1 MGNKMKKLICA
12 LLASA
17 MVISSV
23 GIVSFA
29 DEVTPTNAPEVT
41 ATEAPSASPEATE
54 APTDAPEATPEAT
67 AVPEATESP
76 SAPSSTY
83 DSDKYYQKSL
93 ALCSSLGIIT
103 GYEDGSVKPDSNV
116 TRAEMASIVLRM
128 LAIDSHSQYQNAF
141 KDVTSAHWAANQIQ
155 TAMEQKIISGMG
167 DGTFVPD
174 GEVTYAQVLVML
186 VNALNYNY
194 EAEAAGGWTSGYL
207 QQADILDIT
216 KSVQGAVEVPS
227 TRGEVIK
234 MVYNSLLADYKEITG
249 YENGNPKYEAKRTL
263 AEAKFDVIEAKGVL
277 KGTAKTDITGT
288 DIQENQIEILKDG
301 DDNAEVYDCILTG
314 LEDYLAQKITYYYRE
329 NKGRMPEVLAVSNE
343 TAKSDTY
350 EITDVTD
357 IEKVEGFDTD
367 EGKIKLSGVGKAKDC
382 KGATIVYNG
391 KTVTDSEKAS
401 LGEGINDLLK
411 PELGTV
417 KLVKSTKNSS
427 SYDIVFVDSYETVVV
442 SSAGAENLVGK
453 ISDATADDIG
463 ATKAYSLRLDDSV
476 DRVITVKKGDSEARL
491 RNLKKN
497 DVASIK
503 RSLDNTVVDI
513 VVTGESIVGSAS
525 GVTKKLDNTKATING
540 EKYDVANI
548 AVNDLK
554 AGTQSTFYLDMF
566 GRVAFIESAGTGQLQ
581 SGEKYGWLMDAYESE
596 NGDDYV
602 VKIMTSDGKE
612 AELNAGT
619 NLDYWGP
626 KAADSETLKGDA
638 VAETI
643 SALFAKKADGT
654 YNDEL
659 FIIGNKTNTP
669 IRLVKYKANGSGTL
683 SRLYCAVNAS
693 EVSDTNAVR
702 VNPSDLNGVAVVA
715 SLVGG
720 YKINDG
726 MMEISVPRSSADMK
740 NADNYKFGTANSSVY
755 VVRENGST
763 RNYVLGEFDSSNTP
777 TVLINFTASADAL
790 ANLGDIDTNGNNPV
804 MVVDEIDVGYDDED
818 NTVYTVRGFVNGAEA
833 TFTTTKNT
841 VLSKIDTRGALI
853 DNARDYSVT
862 KYCDGQYIK
871 HSDRNKDAYKD
882 KLRDMWDAQHG
893 ANDGTGR
900 SFEEILTEGDVV
912 LYDTGER
919 LIQLFDADDVYNVVQ
934 KGESKAGMLF
944 GSYNPFPA
952 RNMFAFGALIDSD
965 LSDEARIEIDTSALN
980 NIEFDPNKLMDTV
993 EINIKNGSV
1002 AIDTEGSEISDLI
1015 NYDPETKTGDYIFA
1029 RFADKGTLQEIIVYR
1044 FVD

>member
-301 DDNAEVYDCILTG
+301 DDNAEVYDCILIG

-442 SSAGAENLVGK
+442 SSAGAESLTGK

-463 ATKAYSLRLDDSV
+463 ATKAYSLKLDDSV

-491 RNLKKN
+491 RNLKKD

-548 AVNDLK
+548 AVNDLR
-554 AGTQSTFYLDMF
+554 AGAQSTFYLDMF
-566 GRVAFIESAGTGQLQ
+566 GRVAFIESAGNGQLQ

-612 AELNAGT
+612 AELTTGT
-619 NLDYWGP
+619 SLDYWGP
-626 KAADSETLKGDA
+626 KAEDSETLKGDA
-638 VAETI
+638 IAAAL
-643 SALFAKKADGT
+643 SDLFAKKGSSYDDSKFIQLT
-654 YNDEL
+654 TND
-659 FIIGNKTNTP
+659 NKKTKSIP
-669 IRLVKYKANGSGTL
+669 IRLVKYKSNNSGSL
-683 SRLYCAVNAS
+683 SKLYCAVDES
-693 EVSDTNAVR
+693 VVSDTNAVR
-702 VNPSDLNGVAVVA
+702 VNPTNLHGVPV
-715 SLVGG
+715 SSGLVKN
-720 YKINDG
+720 YQINDG
-726 MMEISVPRSSADMK
+726 IIEISVPNKSSEMK
-740 NADNYKFGTANSSVY
+740 NADNYKFGTVTSTVY
-755 VVRENGST
+755 VVRENGAN
-763 RNYVLGEFDSSNTP
+763 RDYVVGEFTNSMTP
-777 TVLINFTASADAL
+777 SLLITFTAGANDL
-790 ANLGDIDTNGNNPV
+790 ANLSDIDTNGNNPT
-804 MVVDEIDVGYDDED
+804 MVIDEIEVGYDDDD
-818 NTVYTVRGFVNGAEA
+818 NEVYTIRGFAGGAE
-833 TFTTTKNT
+833 TSVTTTRNAVLGQIKTSPTGDKN
-841 VLSKIDTRGALI
+841 VFGNDVI
-853 DNARDYSVT
+853 
-862 KYCDGQYIK
+862 
-871 HSDRNKDAYKD
+871 
-882 KLRDMWDAQHG
+882 WDAQNG
-893 ANDGTGR
+893 GKGTNYAGKKLD
-900 SFEEILTEGDVV
+900 EILHEGDLL
-912 LYDTGER
+912 LYDSGDR
-919 LIQLFDADDVYNVVQ
+919 LIRLYDVEAMYKSIVNKEGKIMTGSHNWSNTRNQFRFYSVEDSGIEDGAYIVLEG
-934 KGESKAGMLF
+934 GET
-944 GSYNPFPA
+944 
-952 RNMFAFGALIDSD
+952 
-965 LSDEARIEIDTSALN
+965 LS
-980 NIEFDPNKLMDTV
+980 FDPSKLMDTV
-993 EINIKNGSV
+993 EINIKNGS
-1002 AIDTEGSEISDLI
+1002 ASIDPDGSQISDLI
-1015 NYDPETKTGDYIFA
+1015 SYDKEAKTGDYVFA
-1029 RFADKGTLQEIIVYR
+1029 RIADKGNLQEIVVYR
-1044 FVD
+1044 FVG

>member
-67 AVPEATESP
+67 AVPEATSAPEATEAP

-442 SSAGAENLVGK
+442 SSAGAESLTGK
-453 ISDATADDIG
+453 ISDAAADDIG
-463 ATKAYSLRLDDSV
+463 ATKAYSLKLDDSV

-548 AVNDLK
+548 AVNDLR
-554 AGTQSTFYLDMF
+554 AGAQSTFYLDMF
-566 GRVAFIESAGTGQLQ
+566 GRVAFIESAGNGQLQ

-612 AELNAGT
+612 AELTTGT
-619 NLDYWGP
+619 SLDYWGP

-638 VAETI
+638 IAAAL
-643 SALFAKKADGT
+643 SDLFAKKGSSYDDSKFIQLT
-654 YNDEL
+654 TND
-659 FIIGNKTNTP
+659 NKKTKSIP
-669 IRLVKYKANGSGTL
+669 IRLVKYKSNNSGSL
-683 SRLYCAVNAS
+683 SKLYCAVDES
-693 EVSDTNAVR
+693 VVSDTNAVR
-702 VNPSDLNGVAVVA
+702 VNPTNLHGVPV
-715 SLVGG
+715 SSGLVKN
-720 YKINDG
+720 YQINDG
-726 MMEISVPRSSADMK
+726 IIEISVPNKSSEMK
-740 NADNYKFGTANSSVY
+740 NADNYKFGTVTSTVY
-755 VVRENGST
+755 VVRENGAN
-763 RNYVLGEFDSSNTP
+763 RDYVVGEFTNSMTP
-777 TVLINFTASADAL
+777 SLLVTFTAGANDL
-790 ANLGDIDTNGNNPV
+790 ANLSDIDTNGNNPT
-804 MVVDEIDVGYDDED
+804 MVIDEIEVGYDDDD
-818 NTVYTVRGFVNGAEA
+818 NEVYTIRGFAGGAE
-833 TFTTTKNT
+833 TSVTTTRNAVLGQIKTSPTGDKN
-841 VLSKIDTRGALI
+841 VFGNDVI
-853 DNARDYSVT
+853 
-862 KYCDGQYIK
+862 
-871 HSDRNKDAYKD
+871 
-882 KLRDMWDAQHG
+882 WDAQNG
-893 ANDGTGR
+893 GKGTNYAGKKLD
-900 SFEEILTEGDVV
+900 EILHEGDLL
-912 LYDTGER
+912 LYDSGDR
-919 LIQLFDADDVYNVVQ
+919 LIRLYDVEAMYKSIVNKEGKIMTGSHNWSNTRNQFRFYSVEDSGIEDGAYIVLEG
-934 KGESKAGMLF
+934 GET
-944 GSYNPFPA
+944 
-952 RNMFAFGALIDSD
+952 
-965 LSDEARIEIDTSALN
+965 LS
-980 NIEFDPNKLMDTV
+980 FDPSKLMDTV
-993 EINIKNGSV
+993 EINIKNGS
-1002 AIDTEGSEISDLI
+1002 ASIDPDGSQISDLI
-1015 NYDPETKTGDYIFA
+1015 SYDKEAKTGDYVFA
-1029 RFADKGTLQEIIVYR
+1029 RIADKGNLQEIVVYR

>member
-67 AVPEATESP
+67 AAPEATSAPEATEAP

-263 AEAKFDVIEAKGVL
+263 AEAKFEVIEAKGVL

-442 SSAGAENLVGK
+442 SSAGAESLTGK
-453 ISDATADDIG
+453 ISDAAADDIG
-463 ATKAYSLRLDDSV
+463 ATKAYSLKLDDSV

-548 AVNDLK
+548 AVNDLR
-554 AGTQSTFYLDMF
+554 AGAQSTFYLDMF
-566 GRVAFIESAGTGQLQ
+566 GRVAFIESAGNGQLQ

-612 AELNAGT
+612 AELTTGT
-619 NLDYWGP
+619 SLDYWGP

-638 VAETI
+638 IAAAL
-643 SALFAKKADGT
+643 SDLFAKKGSSYDDSKFIQLT
-654 YNDEL
+654 TNDSK
-659 FIIGNKTNTP
+659 KTKSIP
-669 IRLVKYKANGSGTL
+669 IRLVKYKSNNSGSL
-683 SRLYCAVNAS
+683 SKLYCAVDES
-693 EVSDTNAVR
+693 VVSDTNAVR
-702 VNPSDLNGVAVVA
+702 VNPTNLHGVPV
-715 SLVGG
+715 SSGLVKN
-720 YKINDG
+720 YQINDG
-726 MMEISVPRSSADMK
+726 IIEISVPNKSSEMK
-740 NADNYKFGTANSSVY
+740 NADNYKFGTVTSTVY
-755 VVRENGST
+755 VVRENGAN
-763 RNYVLGEFDSSNTP
+763 RDYVVGEFTNSMTP
-777 TVLINFTASADAL
+777 SLLVTFTAGANDL
-790 ANLGDIDTNGNNPV
+790 ANLSDIDTNGNNPT
-804 MVVDEIDVGYDDED
+804 MVIDEIEVGYDDDD
-818 NTVYTVRGFVNGAEA
+818 NEVYTIRGFAGGAE
-833 TFTTTKNT
+833 TSVTTTRNAVLGQIKTSPTGDKN
-841 VLSKIDTRGALI
+841 VFGNDVI
-853 DNARDYSVT
+853 
-862 KYCDGQYIK
+862 
-871 HSDRNKDAYKD
+871 
-882 KLRDMWDAQHG
+882 WDAQNG
-893 ANDGTGR
+893 GKGTNYAGKKLD
-900 SFEEILTEGDVV
+900 EILHEGDLL
-912 LYDTGER
+912 LYDSGDR
-919 LIQLFDADDVYNVVQ
+919 LIRLYDVEAMYKSIVNKEGKIMTGSHNWSNTRNQFRFYSVEDSGIEDGAYIVLEG
-934 KGESKAGMLF
+934 GET
-944 GSYNPFPA
+944 
-952 RNMFAFGALIDSD
+952 
-965 LSDEARIEIDTSALN
+965 LS
-980 NIEFDPNKLMDTV
+980 FDPSKLMDTV
-993 EINIKNGSV
+993 EINIKNGS
-1002 AIDTEGSEISDLI
+1002 ASIDPDGSQISDLI
-1015 NYDPETKTGDYIFA
+1015 SYDKEAKTGDYVFA
-1029 RFADKGTLQEIIVYR
+1029 RIADKGNLQEIVVYR

>member
-67 AVPEATESP
+67 AAPEATSAPEATEAP

-263 AEAKFDVIEAKGVL
+263 AEAKFEVIEAKGVL

-442 SSAGAENLVGK
+442 SSAGAESLTGK
-453 ISDATADDIG
+453 ISDAAADDIG
-463 ATKAYSLRLDDSV
+463 ATKAYSLKLDDSV

-548 AVNDLK
+548 AVNDLR
-554 AGTQSTFYLDMF
+554 AGAQSTFYLDMF
-566 GRVAFIESAGTGQLQ
+566 GRVAFIESAGNGQLQ

-612 AELNAGT
+612 AELTTGT
-619 NLDYWGP
+619 SLDYWGP

-638 VAETI
+638 IAAAL
-643 SALFAKKADGT
+643 SDLFAKKGSSYDDSKFIQLT
-654 YNDEL
+654 TNDSK
-659 FIIGNKTNTP
+659 KTKSIP
-669 IRLVKYKANGSGTL
+669 IRLVKYKSNNSGSL
-683 SRLYCAVNAS
+683 SKLYCAVDES
-693 EVSDTNAVR
+693 VVSDTNAVR
-702 VNPSDLNGVAVVA
+702 VNPTNLHGVPV
-715 SLVGG
+715 SSGLVKN
-720 YKINDG
+720 YQINDG
-726 MMEISVPRSSADMK
+726 IIEISVPNKSSEMK
-740 NADNYKFGTANSSVY
+740 NADNYKFGTVTSTVY
-755 VVRENGST
+755 VVRENGAN
-763 RNYVLGEFDSSNTP
+763 RDYVVGEFTNSMTP
-777 TVLINFTASADAL
+777 SLLVTFTAGANDL
-790 ANLGDIDTNGNNPV
+790 ANLSDIDTNGNNPT
-804 MVVDEIDVGYDDED
+804 MVIDEIEVGYDDDD
-818 NTVYTVRGFVNGAEA
+818 NEVYTIRGFAGGAE
-833 TFTTTKNT
+833 TSVTTTRNAVLGQIKTTPTGDKN
-841 VLSKIDTRGALI
+841 VFGNDVI
-853 DNARDYSVT
+853 
-862 KYCDGQYIK
+862 
-871 HSDRNKDAYKD
+871 
-882 KLRDMWDAQHG
+882 WDAQNG
-893 ANDGTGR
+893 GKGTNYAGKKLD
-900 SFEEILTEGDVV
+900 EILHEGDLL
-912 LYDTGER
+912 LYDSGDR
-919 LIQLFDADDVYNVVQ
+919 LIRLYDVEAMYKSIVNKEGKIMTGSHNWSNTRNQFRFYSVEDSGIEDGAYIVLEG
-934 KGESKAGMLF
+934 GET
-944 GSYNPFPA
+944 
-952 RNMFAFGALIDSD
+952 
-965 LSDEARIEIDTSALN
+965 LS
-980 NIEFDPNKLMDTV
+980 FDPSKLMDTV
-993 EINIKNGSV
+993 EINIKNGS
-1002 AIDTEGSEISDLI
+1002 ASIDPDGSQISDLI
-1015 NYDPETKTGDYIFA
+1015 SYDKEAKTGDYVFA
-1029 RFADKGTLQEIIVYR
+1029 RIADKGNLQEIVVYR